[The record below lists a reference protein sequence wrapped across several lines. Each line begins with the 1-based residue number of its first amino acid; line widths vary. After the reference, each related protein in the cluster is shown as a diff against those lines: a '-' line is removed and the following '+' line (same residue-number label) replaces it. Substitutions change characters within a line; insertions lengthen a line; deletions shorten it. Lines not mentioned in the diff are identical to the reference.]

1 MPPIKGW
8 FKARKTLRNRRKVY
22 YEDVYGHKNSEE
34 DLEGVHIL
42 DSASD
47 SESEIFRR
55 QAEARTSSHG
65 DEESVNRNK
74 GNEPVIPATDS
85 GDGTG
90 NLVASSPWIDC

>member
-1 MPPIKGW
+1 MPQIKGW
-8 FKARKTLRNRRKVY
+8 FKARKTLHNRRKVY

-42 DSASD
+42 DSESD

-55 QAEARTSSHG
+55 QATARTSSHG
-65 DEESVNRNK
+65 DEQSVDSNK
-74 GNEPVIPATDS
+74 DNEPVIPAADR
-85 GDGTG
+85 GNGTG